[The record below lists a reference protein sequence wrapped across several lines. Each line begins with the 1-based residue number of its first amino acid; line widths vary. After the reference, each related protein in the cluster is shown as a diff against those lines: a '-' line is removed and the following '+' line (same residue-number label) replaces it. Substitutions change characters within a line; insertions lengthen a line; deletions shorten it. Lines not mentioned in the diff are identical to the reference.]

1 MKSET
6 LARNVTIPKRSGSEK
21 VENGFS
27 KWGQQIKAGLVNWS
41 KKINS
46 KTHFEA
52 IITHPLGIRCH
63 SNNDTLNYGYLVVAT
78 STSVAFYP
86 ARSATRFQ

>member
-41 KKINS
+41 KKIKS

-52 IITHPLGIRCH
+52 ITNPSPLFL
-63 SNNDTLNYGYLVVAT
+63 S
-78 STSVAFYP
+78 
-86 ARSATRFQ
+86 ARSKLFRSK